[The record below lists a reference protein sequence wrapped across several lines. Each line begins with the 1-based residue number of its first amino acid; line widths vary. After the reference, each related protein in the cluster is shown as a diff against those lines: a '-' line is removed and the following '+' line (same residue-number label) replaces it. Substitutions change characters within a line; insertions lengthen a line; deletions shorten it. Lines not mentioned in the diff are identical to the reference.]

1 MTRDEHVRE
10 MMKRDTVNLAV
21 SMYELVGI
29 IDALEAVPNGSQ
41 TSDRVKDVL
50 RRATIIWENSGF

>member
-1 MTRDEHVRE
+1 

-29 IDALEAVPNGSQ
+29 IDALEAAPKGSQ
-41 TSDRVKDVL
+41 THDRVKDVL